1 MNGNHYQIYVK
12 LIKFVNNESKKLLK
26 QKRKEIF
33 KIFVVFE
40 HIPLSFYCFFILY
53 FVMVWADIKMLSPE
67 TLRNHWNLFL
77 TLLEVREVQSQ
88 DSASLCYSRD
98 SCTSV
103 LMAVLVIIAKNG
115 IGLDGFQLWMDDEN
129 VICVKIKSHSNKKEN
144 VICVYVYTH
153 TYIPISALKK
163 NEILGR
169 WWAFWNIIVSGRNFR
184 KMEDILKYYS
194 EWVSQAQKDTCLY
207 ILLYANSSFK
217 LFNFCV

>member
-1 MNGNHYQIYVK
+1 
-12 LIKFVNNESKKLLK
+12 
-26 QKRKEIF
+26 
-33 KIFVVFE
+33 
-40 HIPLSFYCFFILY
+40 
-53 FVMVWADIKMLSPE
+53 MVWADIKMLSPE

-207 ILLYANSSFK
+207 ILSYMQILASNCLISVFK
-217 LFNFCV
+217 LSWVSVEARKQGRTLVGEWGRRGLRKGIISHTGYEGRVGKTQRIARKGKLS